1 MDRAYREDELL
12 DATVIDS
19 EGYIYGKI
27 EKIDVGEK
35 EITLVVYESKPDIKT
50 MVDIE
55 ALKLELL
62 KNVRVT
68 FGAKI
73 QSLTPMMI
81 LVGNIRK
88 ELGLKS
94 EERIADS
101 HYKEYAKRLGISIP
115 RKKVETERREP
126 KGDINVKE
134 VKAIKISVIRTQK
147 DEKVVKLVLLNDARE
162 AMFRSIPVQKKV
174 PYRNTEAIKDKLVL
188 DSDGAALGYVDSV
201 VLYRTGPGIRVYSPS
216 TTDGV
221 DLKVLS
227 KYLDLWGKPHIAK
240 LIRTYFA
247 KEIITRQELE
257 DFKKKAD
264 LTLTLP
270 SKSIVSSVV
279 KEFLMDVPW
288 DAIRKIGDVVILGLT
303 LLDLQSKGYLFR

>member
-35 EITLVVYESKPDIKT
+35 EITLVVYESKPDMKT
-50 MVDIE
+50 MVDMD

-62 KNVRVT
+62 KNVRVS

-73 QSLTPMMI
+73 QGLKPMMI
-81 LVGNIRK
+81 LVGNLRK

-94 EERIADS
+94 EERLANK
-101 HYKEYAKRLGISIP
+101 HYKEYAKRLGIPIP
-115 RKKVETERREP
+115 RRKVETERREP
-126 KGDINVKE
+126 KGEINVKE
-134 VKAIKISVIRTQK
+134 VKAIKISVIRTEK

-162 AMFRSIPVQKKV
+162 AKFRKIPIQQKV

-201 VLYRTGPGIRVYSPS
+201 VLYRDGPGIRVYSPS

-221 DLKVLS
+221 DLKVLN
-227 KYLDLWGKPHIAK
+227 KYLDLWGKPHVAK

-247 KEIITRQELE
+247 KDVVTRQELE

-270 SKSIVSSVV
+270 SESIVSRVV

-288 DAIRKIGDVVILGLT
+288 EAIRKIGDVVVLGLP